1 MLQQPKET
9 TVRITRPFC
18 MGGEPVPADTVLVL
32 ETPFALELVAMNK
45 AVVTKD
51 APRAPQRE
59 TSTRAPRK
67 PRQTQAEKLPADA
80 ANENQQAPQGPDNEE

>member
-45 AVVTKD
+45 AVLTKD

-59 TSTRAPRK
+59 TLARAPRK
-67 PRQTQAEKLPADA
+67 ARAPQTEKPGPDA
-80 ANENQQAPQGPDNEE
+80 ANETTQPPEGADQEE